1 MQNILILG
9 YYNGHHS
16 NKFYHMGFSIIQN
29 FNKYKISVNRGS
41 NLIPVTL
48 QSQ

>member
-1 MQNILILG
+1 MD
-9 YYNGHHS
+9 
-16 NKFYHMGFSIIQN
+16 FSIIQN

-48 QSQ
+48 QSQWDV